1 MKTRSRRP
9 SSGGY
14 TLIELIVSM
23 GLFAIIMTL
32 STGAYLIMISVNRH
46 AQAISTGID
55 NLSFALEN
63 MTRTIRTGTEYTC
76 NGNTDCA
83 SGGASFTVTDQNGA
97 TVTFDLSGTSIRKTV
112 DGTQSIL
119 TDPTV
124 QVSSLQF
131 IETGGANARA
141 GDYSQPYVVMIISG
155 TVESGP
161 GTSEPFNVETSASM
175 RGTDL

>member
-1 MKTRSRRP
+1 MNLSPRHA

-14 TLIELIVSM
+14 TLVELIVAM

-55 NLSFALEN
+55 NLSFALED
-63 MTRTIRTGTEYTC
+63 MTRTIRTGTVYQC
-76 NGNTDCA
+76 GAGIDCP
-83 SGGASFTVTDQNGA
+83 SGGSSFSLIDQNGSE
-97 TVTFDLSGTSIRKTV
+97 VTYDLSGSSVRKTV
-112 DGTQSIL
+112 DGTEFIL
-119 TDPTV
+119 TDPSV
-124 QVSSLQF
+124 HVSSLQF
-131 IETGGANARA
+131 FETGGNNARS
-141 GDYSQPYVVMIISG
+141 GDYSQPYVTMIMAG

-161 GTSEPFNVETSASM
+161 GTSEPFHVETSASM